1 MLKMEKKGFSQ
12 EETKTYVVD
21 GVERQL
27 TLGEVI
33 LLQQCGTR
41 LFDPEG
47 NEVKKKSL
55 TKPDGLVNPLKNK
68 IIIDKNL
75 TAMGVPRKEAE
86 ESIKKHDEHFKGE
99 EPYWD

>member
-1 MLKMEKKGFSQ
+1 MGEKIGNKCDKHNLDIEKFVQRNEDGTIELVDACEKCALILKGAGLKLEKKS
-12 EETKTYVVD
+12 EK
-21 GVERQL
+21 
-27 TLGEVI
+27 
-33 LLQQCGTR
+33 
-41 LFDPEG
+41 
-47 NEVKKKSL
+47 
-55 TKPDGLVNPLKNK
+55 VNNDE